1 MAAAFPDIFN
11 TPGFDTPGAF
21 NTDGRITSGQRAP
34 PPPKLTNTT
43 RPGWMVWTQLFDA
56 YLSMYNTEAHDALTN
71 GLANVWARKALY
83 VLFIQAVA
91 EADQSLFLEMA
102 VKCNKDGYDAYHFY
116 DTNII
121 SLSHAGEIKILTSLF
136 GSQVTDEVTTAGKQ
150 MRFQNEQLSE
160 ADRLSDKVLVMALLT
175 KLPDEYTEF
184 VKINLH
190 GSQLPTFSELLK
202 SLEDE
207 STINS
212 LRGGGT
218 SRVALI
224 SRGGGKPHPTYACR
238 NCAAKGDHFG
248 PECPKPIVQCG
259 VCNRSGHM
267 EQFCWV
273 KNKDMK
279 LPDIVT
285 GEARANIYKMREAYH
300 KGSASANF
308 ATEHEMQYSIEQD
321 ANGNSV
327 MVGRKII

>member
-102 VKCNKDGYDAYHFY
+102 VKCNKDGYDAYNFY

-190 GSQLPTFSELLK
+190 GSRLPTFSELLK

-218 SRVALI
+218 SRIALM
-224 SRGGGKPHPTYACR
+224 SHRGGGGGKPSPAYACR
-238 NCAAKGDHFG
+238 NCSVKGDHWG
-248 PECPKPIVQCG
+248 HECPKPIVHCG
-259 VCNRSGHM
+259 VCDRDGRM

-273 KNKDMK
+273 KNKDMQ
-279 LPDIVT
+279 LPESLAGGAPQT
-285 GEARANIYKMREAYH
+285 SPRCARHTTR
-300 KGSASANF
+300 
-308 ATEHEMQYSIEQD
+308 
-321 ANGNSV
+321 
-327 MVGRKII
+327 GRHRPTLRPRTRCNTR